1 MREVPLP
8 RDHEGREISLDTE
21 VLFDAND
28 RKVRVT
34 SYRYRRDVFGHS
46 SVWKVFS
53 PDARGEDGLLPT
65 SGLYLTPHD
74 SWERLFDDLDRCI
87 EVDSLCGYYSPSGDC
102 CDCALLNTDDACGC
116 GPTFKSIKD
125 RILKLRGEQDA

>member
-1 MREVPLP
+1 MREVTLP

-34 SYRYRRDVFGHS
+34 SYRYRHDVFGHS

-53 PDARGEDGLLPT
+53 PDVRGEDGLLPQVAST
-65 SGLYLTPHD
+65 SRRATAGRD
-74 SWERLFDDLDRCI
+74 WRRIWARLRTI
-87 EVDSLCGYYSPSGDC
+87 
-102 CDCALLNTDDACGC
+102 NR
-116 GPTFKSIKD
+116 KSSA
-125 RILKLRGEQDA
+125 RILIVE